1 MRKKGDFFADF
12 YWYGDFNILAVTKNN
27 KAENLIIQAAR
38 GKTEAAKHFDA
49 APALSSRQ
57 NFILIVF
64 AVVGV
69 YQFILNFHIDL
80 LTG

>member
-1 MRKKGDFFADF
+1 MNSFL
-12 YWYGDFNILAVTKNN
+12 IN
-27 KAENLIIQAAR
+27 KSDAGSQRSFKRQRRFIPSARIKQAAR
-38 GKTEAAKHFDA
+38 RKAEAAKHFDA
-49 APALSSRQ
+49 APVISSRQ

-64 AVVGV
+64 TVVGV

>member
-1 MRKKGDFFADF
+1 MNSFLINKSDTVSQRSFKRSR
-12 YWYGDFNILAVTKNN
+12 NIEPSARIK
-27 KAENLIIQAAR
+27 QAAR

-49 APALSSRQ
+49 APVLSSRQ

-64 AVVGV
+64 AVIGV